1 MANLS
6 EKLRAYFLGELK
18 VEEVIRLENEYLGDE
33 AKFAELRQAENDL
46 LDDFVRNLLPPTS
59 RKSFEENYLN
69 SPFRRQRLE
78 FAQTLAEFLR
88 KESVQGIEK
97 TGFAWWDIFS
107 FWKMRVAFAS
117 LVLLLLVG
125 GIWFLNNSTKLPS
138 NEVAVSQTPQVLP
151 DLTPQ
156 VTPTIEKTP
165 TKPTANT
172 NQINTTSP
180 TPVPTPKP
188 SVTPTPEKA
197 KPNQTIVLAL
207 SMVGM
212 RDGGKTPQAILDKD
226 TKTVA
231 LRLNLAETENKVLQ
245 IKITNAGGDTVYQVK
260 NVRAYGKTVSVNLPA
275 NLLKTDD
282 YVVEIFATN
291 SDGESE
297 KISNYS
303 FRVTKK

>member
-33 AKFAELRQAENDL
+33 AKYAELRQAENDL
-46 LDDFVRNLLPPTS
+46 LDDFARNVLSPNS

-78 FAQTLAEFLR
+78 FAQTLAEYLR
-88 KESVQGIEK
+88 KESVQKTEK

-107 FWKMRVAFAS
+107 FWKMGVAFAS
-117 LVLLLLVG
+117 LLLLLLG
-125 GIWFLNNSTKLPS
+125 GIWVLKNSTQLPS
-138 NEVAVSQTPQVLP
+138 NEVAVSQTPETLP

-156 VTPTIEKTP
+156 VSPTIEKAP

-188 SVTPTPEKA
+188 SVSPTPEKA
-197 KPNQTIVLAL
+197 KANQTIVLAL

-212 RDGGKTPQAILDKD
+212 RDGGKTPQAILDKE
-226 TKTVA
+226 TKNVF
-231 LRLNLAETENKVLQ
+231 LRLNLAETNSKVLQ
-245 IKITNAGGDTVYQVK
+245 IKIADADGNTVYQVK
-260 NVRAYGKTVSVNLPA
+260 NVRASGKTVNVNLLA

-282 YVVEIFATN
+282 YVVEIFAAN
-291 SDGESE
+291 SDGEAE
-297 KISNYS
+297 KISNYN
-303 FRVTKK
+303 FRVIKK

>member
-33 AKFAELRQAENDL
+33 AKFAELREAENDL
-46 LDDFVRNLLPPTS
+46 LDDFVRNALPPNS

-78 FAQTLAEFLR
+78 FAQTFAEILR
-88 KESVQGIEK
+88 KESVAETEK

-107 FWKMRVAFAS
+107 FWKMGMAFAS
-117 LVLLLLVG
+117 LLLLLIG
-125 GIWFLNNSTKLPS
+125 GIWFFNNSPQLPN
-138 NEVAVSQTPQVLP
+138 NEVAVSQTPETLP
-151 DLTPQ
+151 QLTPQ
-156 VTPTIEKTP
+156 VSPMIEKTP

-172 NQINTTSP
+172 NQLNTTSP

-188 SVTPTPEKA
+188 SVSPTPEKA
-197 KPNQTIVLAL
+197 KANQIIVLAL
-207 SMVGM
+207 STVGM
-212 RDGGKTPQAILDKD
+212 RDGGKTPQAILDKE
-226 TKTVA
+226 TKTIA
-231 LRLNLAETENKVLQ
+231 LRLNLAETNSTVLQ
-245 IKITNAGGDTVYQVK
+245 IKISNAGGDTVYQVK
-260 NVRAYGKTVSVNLPA
+260 NVRASGKTVSVNLPT

-282 YVVEIFATN
+282 YVVELFTAN

-303 FRVTKK
+303 FRVIKK

>member
-33 AKFAELRQAENDL
+33 AKFAELREAENDL
-46 LDDFVRNLLPPTS
+46 LDDFVRNALPPNS

-78 FAQTLAEFLR
+78 FAQTLAEVLR
-88 KESVQGIEK
+88 KESVVETEK

-107 FWKMRVAFAS
+107 FWKMGVAFAS
-117 LVLLLLVG
+117 LLLLLLG
-125 GIWFLNNSTKLPS
+125 GIWILRNSTPLPS
-138 NEVAVSQTPQVLP
+138 NEVAVSQTPDVLP
-151 DLTPQ
+151 SILPQ
-156 VTPTIEKTP
+156 TTPTIEKAP

-188 SVTPTPEKA
+188 SVSPTPEKA
-197 KPNQTIVLAL
+197 KANQTVVLAL

-212 RDGGKTPQAILDKD
+212 RDGGNTPQAILDKE
-226 TKTVA
+226 TKNVL

-260 NVRAYGKTVSVNLPA
+260 NVRASGKTVSVNLPA
-275 NLLKTDD
+275 NILKTDD
-282 YVVEIFATN
+282 YAVEIFATN